1 MKRNRIFLKNVLQ
14 FENAFKRKAL
24 YAKPYKSPFDKDY
37 GIRIFIIKYKFSNN
51 EEYSQSI
58 DRIYCL
64 QYHLIERLIIF
75 LQVSSMPTRMEKVEE
90 ILPI

>member
-24 YAKPYKSPFDKDY
+24 YAKPYKNSFQLDY
-37 GIRIFIIKYKFSNN
+37 DIRVFIINYKFSNY
-51 EEYSQSI
+51 EI
-58 DRIYCL
+58 DRMYCL
-64 QYHLIERLIIF
+64 KYHLIERLIIF
-75 LQVSSMPTRMEKVEE
+75 FQVSSMPTRMEKVEE